1 MMMTR
6 RRKMMLSLVV
16 ETGSIA
22 MVGRGMVRRVG
33 RPSCYL
39 KETVCVVRDANGFVD
54 LIVGEATVNPS

>member
-1 MMMTR
+1 
-6 RRKMMLSLVV
+6 MMLSLVV